1 MMAGKEWK
9 GGISRKLVDPTA
21 VEKEKVGARL

>member
-9 GGISRKLVDPTA
+9 GGISRKLVDHTA